1 MLPSQILTTNKLLE
15 QLTLNQQ
22 VHSVNETNL
31 MWATLLFQN
40 SLITQLLNSGSSS
53 ALPNL
58 DSSDCNQQ
66 KVSSA
71 SQETGVGQMIT
82 STLKKNNNSAK
93 ATAKP
98 KLRTKSPNY
107 VKKPPNAYLLWG
119 KEQRKKMGKYSFHQS
134 NDISIEL
141 GARWRAMSDSE
152 KQPYYE
158 EQKRQMELQLE
169 QNPGLKYAYRG
180 KRTFMVD
187 GEFVS
192 RREYMEA
199 KKRQNHVLEIR
210 PPTSK

>member
-1 MLPSQILTTNKLLE
+1 MLPSQILTTDKLLE

-40 SLITQLLNSGSSS
+40 SLITQLLNSGSTSS
-53 ALPNL
+53 LPNL
-58 DSSDCNQQ
+58 DLSNQPKLSSG
-66 KVSSA
+66 
-71 SQETGVGQMIT
+71 SQETDNGQVLIPT
-82 STLKKNNNSAK
+82 PKKNNNSAK

-119 KEQRKKMGKYSFHQS
+119 KEQREKMGKYSFRQS
-134 NDISIEL
+134 NEISIEL
-141 GARWRAMSDSE
+141 GTRWRAMSASE

-169 QNPGLKYAYRG
+169 QNPELKYAYRG
-180 KRTFMVD
+180 KRTFLVD

-192 RREYMEA
+192 RREYLEA

-210 PPTSK
+210 SPTSK